1 MTRVIPSMGS
11 IALAALLLVTAG
23 VPLASQDVNPQAR
36 ALKEFGDRAR
46 AYLELR
52 ARLGKSVP
60 PVSEHATAEE
70 IRIHQERLAAEIRQ
84 ARRGAKPGDIF
95 TPPVVP
101 LFRAVIR
108 SDLKSR
114 DIRDAMAAMQEVPP
128 TLSLYVN
135 EPWPEDAPRGTVP
148 PRLLNS
154 LYPLPDGLE
163 YRFLDRHLVLV
174 DGEADLIVDFVKNV
188 VPSIVRRGR

>member
-1 MTRVIPSMGS
+1 MTRVIPSIGGV
-11 IALAALLLVTAG
+11 ALAVVAAVASAAG
-23 VPLASQDVNPQAR
+23 QDVNPQAR
-36 ALKEFGDRAR
+36 ALKEFGDRTR

-52 ARLGKSVP
+52 TRLAKHVP

-70 IRIHQERLAAEIRQ
+70 IRIHQERLAAEIRK

-101 LFRAVIR
+101 QFRAVIR

-114 DIRDAMAAMQEVPP
+114 DLRDAMAAMQEVPP

-174 DGEADLIVDFVKNV
+174 DSEADLIVDFVKNV